1 MTYLNTEHPG
11 TAEYDSSAMSDV
23 YCENDKGAMS
33 LVEMQHGEQQFFR
46 DRNLF
51 YSIFPIRGQAVK
63 AEHQYFDYDKIE

>member
-1 MTYLNTEHPG
+1 
-11 TAEYDSSAMSDV
+11 MSDV
-23 YCENDKGAMS
+23 YCENDKGEMS